1 MKIHIETIKH
11 DAHRYS
17 TFGDWWRDAAGTWQI
32 RVSEMKDHRDEILC
46 AVHELVEAVLCEDN
60 GVKEEAVTAF
70 DVAHPNAEE
79 PGELKDAPYHWE
91 HFTAETIER
100 LLAIAL
106 RRDWRDYM
114 AACNKLFE

>member
-1 MKIHIETIKH
+1 MSY
-11 DAHRYS
+11 R
-17 TFGDWWRDAAGTWQI
+17 FFLMTWSI
-32 RVSEMKDHRDEILC
+32 APALTY
-46 AVHELVEAVLCEDN
+46 AV
-60 GVKEEAVTAF
+60 
-70 DVAHPNAEE
+70 NAEE

-100 LLAIAL
+100 QLAIAL

>member
-1 MKIHIETIKH
+1 MT
-11 DAHRYS
+11 ASVR
-17 TFGDWWRDAAGTWQI
+17 FAVRCP
-32 RVSEMKDHRDEILC
+32 RVRT
-46 AVHELVEAVLCEDN
+46 VCEDN

-100 LLAIAL
+100 QLAIAL
-106 RRDWRDYM
+106 RRDWRD
-114 AACNKLFE
+114 

>member
-1 MKIHIETIKH
+1 V
-11 DAHRYS
+11 RCP
-17 TFGDWWRDAAGTWQI
+17 
-32 RVSEMKDHRDEILC
+32 RVRT
-46 AVHELVEAVLCEDN
+46 VCEDN

-100 LLAIAL
+100 QLAIAL